1 MKKVILFAFL
11 FLPFWGCEKFDDI
24 EEPFKPGPNAFRWE
38 PGYNSIQMML
48 GDTMRNF
55 VVYVPVSYN
64 EKNETPLLLMLH
76 GSSGDGDRFY
86 NISGWVEKADE
97 QGFIA
102 VFPTALEYPIADS
115 KNWSTKWS
123 GDGLENDIQP
133 GFPVKDDVIFIKEL
147 LSVLDQTFHLD
158 KGKRYAVGFSGGG
171 NFIRSRLL
179 SEMPDAFAAFA
190 TGGGF
195 GLSVPERIPQGMLRP
210 LFCIV
215 GSKDTHIIEA
225 SGVLEEIAVDPQ
237 EFMAQ
242 EQFRGQLDAMLTT
255 LKLKRAYTSETF
267 PPKKSILT
275 FDEKLDFGA
284 KEFKLMIVN
293 ELDHSFPNGKNNK
306 HDVSG
311 PDDLWPWLLKF
322 EI

>member
-1 MKKVILFAFL
+1 MS
-11 FLPFWGCEKFDDI
+11 CEKLEDI
-24 EEPFKPGPNAFRWE
+24 KAPFKPGPNAFQWQK
-38 PGYNSIQMML
+38 GYNSVQMKL
-48 GDTMRNF
+48 GDTLRKF
-55 VVYVPVSYN
+55 VVHVPASYE
-64 EKNETPLLLMLH
+64 EKSETPLLLMFH

-115 KNWSTKWS
+115 KNWSTKWG
-123 GDGLENDIQP
+123 GDGLEKDIQP
-133 GFPVKDDVIFIKEL
+133 GYPIKDDVLFIKEL
-147 LSVLDQTFHLD
+147 LVVLEETFHLD

-171 NFIRSRLL
+171 SFIRSRLL
-179 SEMPDAFAAFA
+179 SEMAHAFAAFA

-195 GLSVPERIPQGMLRP
+195 GLAEPEQIPEGLLRP

-215 GSKDTHIIEA
+215 GSKDTNIIEA
-225 SGVLEEIAVDPQ
+225 SGVLEEIALDPE

-242 EQFRGQLDAMLTT
+242 EQYQSQLGAILAT
-255 LKLKRAYTSETF
+255 LKLKKEYTSERF

-275 FDEKLDFGA
+275 FGEKLDNGA
-284 KEFKLMIVN
+284 KEFNLMIVN

-306 HDVSG
+306 YNVSG
-311 PDDLWPWLLKF
+311 PDDLWPWLIKF